1 MLELLKARFR
11 ENKNLHIELNWLDVE
26 KRLLERPASLE
37 ILRRME
43 ESGGEPDTIG
53 YDEKTGKLIFCD
65 CSKES
70 PSGRRSLCYDEK
82 ALQRRTKNPPS
93 GSAEQ
98 KAKGIGISI
107 MTEELYRRLQ
117 SLGEFDLK
125 TSSWIATPDDIRGKG
140 GALFVRGVTER
151 CLHFTMG
158 RTRTI
163 PHEGSGVIFSYNFR
177 FGENNNDPDKSG
189 FAENDMQNMAGMCLI
204 CVSAGNSTKTT

>member
-43 ESGGEPDTIG
+43 ESGGEPDAIG
-53 YDEKTGKLIFCD
+53 YDENTGKLIFCD

-98 KAKGIGISI
+98 KAKEIGISI

-140 GALFVRGVTER
+140 GALFCERRYGTVFTFHNGADSYYSVR
-151 CLHFTMG
+151 
-158 RTRTI
+158 
-163 PHEGSGVIFSYNFR
+163 GSGVIFSYNFR

-189 FAENDMQNMAGMCLI
+189 FDEVCYGFWHT
-204 CVSAGNSTKTT
+204 V